1 MFININIKGY
11 KEEDVRYAFSADEI
25 LIEIR
30 DRKVKRGT
38 NRILRLCQTLSKQI
52 DVPTSNVS
60 FLVDYITFKLAKAEK
75 SSNWPN
81 LGYDIAEWTN
91 PLRGQMKSNFA
102 KSLAQPKPEPAA
114 EAKAEIKT
122 EQRVSP

>member
-1 MFININIKGY
+1 MK
-11 KEEDVRYAFSADEI
+11 K
-25 LIEIR
+25 
-30 DRKVKRGT
+30 GT
-38 NRILRLCQTLSKQI
+38 NRVVRLCQTLSKQI

-75 SSNWPN
+75 SSNWSN
-81 LGYDIAEWTN
+81 LGYDIADWTN

-114 EAKAEIKT
+114 EAKADVKT
-122 EQRVSP
+122 EQPVSP